1 MITVT
6 TVEIPDS
13 RLLRFSVYHKPLVSG
28 HVNPYGVYVKNG
40 EGALME
46 EEVGWYLVVEGVRAS
61 DGHVLFTRG
70 EVPVGETYEEAKAY
84 ALQVSD
90 DEYFV
95 NRFANEPFGG
105 WENKYANKFVGEA
118 FGG

>member
-13 RLLRFSVYHKPLVSG
+13 RLLKFSVYHKPLVSG

-46 EEVGWYLVVEGVRAS
+46 EEVGWYLVVQGVRAG
-61 DGHVLFTRG
+61 GHVLFTRG
-70 EVPVGETYEEAKAY
+70 EVPAGETYEAARAY
-84 ALQVSD
+84 ALHASN
-90 DEYFV
+90 DEYFI

-105 WENKYANKFVGEA
+105 WENKYANRFANEP